1 MINAADTPK
10 NRLEP
15 MPTVLALP
23 VEGMTCAAC
32 AARLEKVLNRL
43 PGVSA
48 HVSFAT
54 HKAAITLAP
63 DHAALKDVT
72 DAVARAG
79 FSVVPEHVTLAI
91 EGMTCAS
98 CSARLTKVLERQE
111 GVSAN
116 VNLAT
121 GKAEID
127 FIPGTVS
134 INDLINTVTKT
145 GFSATVA
152 GTDDTA
158 RKVRREQEK
167 RRLQLELATGI
178 LLTAPLLLDMVGGMH
193 LMLPRWIQL
202 VLATLVQ
209 FGLGAKF
216 YRGAWAALR
225 GGGANM
231 DVLVALGT
239 TVAWFAS
246 AVITVFGLPEQVWF
260 ESGAT
265 VLTLVTAGRLMETG
279 ARNRAAAGVERLAH
293 LQPVKAHVETPQ
305 GVQDRPAASLAVG
318 DVFVIR
324 PGEAVP
330 TDGVILTGE
339 SSLDEAMLTG
349 ESIPVGRGPN
359 DPVRGGTINGAGVLR
374 VRATAVGADTALA
387 RITRMVDEAEGS
399 KAPIERLVDR
409 VSAIFVPV
417 ILVIALL
424 TLAGGWLLTGSFDRS
439 LINTVAVL
447 VVACPCALGLATPT
461 AIMVGAGRGAA
472 AGLLFRSAEAL
483 EQTGRIGVL
492 LMDKTG
498 TLTEGRPQV
507 SGVFPQGNATEISL
521 LALAAGLEG
530 DSSHP
535 LARAVREAATAQ
547 QITPDVIEGNRAVA
561 GHGLEGVHQGET
573 VRLGSARFLG
583 IAPSGEAEA
592 AMMSGQTLIGV
603 EKGGQLLGWIAVAD
617 TIRPD
622 AAQAISLLKRYG
634 IRPIMVT
641 GDTQAAACR
650 VAEAVGIAD
659 IRAEVLPGDKAD
671 AVKQARTDAA
681 PGTLIGMVGDGI
693 NDAPALASAD
703 VGIAMGGG
711 TDVALETAD
720 VVLMRSRLLALV
732 DAVSLS
738 RATSRKIRQ
747 NLFFACIYNALG
759 VPLAAFGV
767 LPPML
772 SGAAMAMSSVSVVT
786 SALLLN
792 RWKPLPTPKSDHP
805 E

>member
-1 MINAADTPK
+1 MK
-10 NRLEP
+10 
-15 MPTVLALP
+15 TVFALP

-43 PGVSA
+43 PGLNA
-48 HVSFAT
+48 QVSFAT
-54 HKAAITLAP
+54 RKAALTLDP
-63 DHAALKDVT
+63 DHAPLKEIT
-72 DAVARAG
+72 EAVERAG
-79 FSVVPEHVTLAI
+79 FSVMPEHITLAI

-98 CSARLTKVLERQE
+98 CSARITKVLERQY
-111 GVSAN
+111 GVSAS
-116 VNLAT
+116 VNLT
-121 GKAEID
+121 NGKAEID
-127 FIPGTVS
+127 FIPGAVTV
-134 INDLINTVTKT
+134 NDLIGIITKA

-158 RKVRREQEK
+158 RKARRQQEK
-167 RRLQLELATGI
+167 RRLQLELAAGI
-178 LLTAPLLLDMVGGMH
+178 LLTAPLLLEMVGGMR

-246 AVITVFGLPEQVWF
+246 AVITVSGLPEQVWF

-279 ARNRAAAGVERLAH
+279 ARNRAAAGVERLAR
-293 LQPVKAHVETPQ
+293 LQPVTAHVETSD
-305 GVQDRPAASLAVG
+305 GVQDRPAASLTTG

-330 TDGVILTGE
+330 TDGLILSGE

-349 ESIPVGRGPN
+349 ESMPVGRGPG
-359 DPVRGGTINGAGVLR
+359 DPVRGGTINGSGVLR

-409 VSAIFVPV
+409 VSGIFVPV

-424 TLAGGWLLTGSFDRS
+424 TLGGGWLVTGSFDRS

-507 SGVFPQGNATEISL
+507 SGIFPCDGVTETEL
-521 LALAAGLEG
+521 LAWRRGWRGIQLIRWPEPCGRLR
-530 DSSHP
+530 
-535 LARAVREAATAQ
+535 L
-547 QITPDVIEGNRAVA
+547 
-561 GHGLEGVHQGET
+561 HG
-573 VRLGSARFLG
+573 RLRR
-583 IAPSGEAEA
+583 
-592 AMMSGQTLIGV
+592 M
-603 EKGGQLLGWIAVAD
+603 
-617 TIRPD
+617 
-622 AAQAISLLKRYG
+622 
-634 IRPIMVT
+634 
-641 GDTQAAACR
+641 
-650 VAEAVGIAD
+650 
-659 IRAEVLPGDKAD
+659 
-671 AVKQARTDAA
+671 
-681 PGTLIGMVGDGI
+681 
-693 NDAPALASAD
+693 
-703 VGIAMGGG
+703 
-711 TDVALETAD
+711 
-720 VVLMRSRLLALV
+720 
-732 DAVSLS
+732 
-738 RATSRKIRQ
+738 
-747 NLFFACIYNALG
+747 
-759 VPLAAFGV
+759 
-767 LPPML
+767 
-772 SGAAMAMSSVSVVT
+772 
-786 SALLLN
+786 
-792 RWKPLPTPKSDHP
+792 
-805 E
+805 